1 MRLLFCIIL
10 LLCCSSWYSAQAQ
23 DSARRKLMGTSLFD
37 TARAKPHDTLVKK
50 PVAPMMAK
58 TAQDTPVIV
67 KRRIHDPNKATV
79 RSAMIPGW
87 GQIYNREYWKLPL
100 VYGALAIPTATFI
113 FNNTYYKRAK
123 YAYEA
128 VYAATTEID
137 GKVDKSKLP
146 GIHPSMLKEN
156 GETYPASSY
165 QNIRNSYRQ
174 ARDYSVLWF
183 LIVWGIN
190 VVDATVFGH
199 LKTFDVSDDLSLQV
213 SPTFNSALRTPGVG
227 LVLTYKKATPRYSLS
242 ALR

>member
-1 MRLLFCIIL
+1 
-10 LLCCSSWYSAQAQ
+10 
-23 DSARRKLMGTSLFD
+23 MGTSLFD
-37 TARAKPHDTLVKK
+37 TARAKPQPQDTTAKKPVNLLPKTAKDTLV
-50 PVAPMMAK
+50 
-58 TAQDTPVIV
+58 II
-67 KRRIHDPNKATV
+67 KRRIHDPNKATI
-79 RSAMIPGW
+79 RSAIIPGW

-100 VYGALAIPTATFI
+100 VYGALSIPTITFF
-113 FNNTYYKRAK
+113 FNNTYYKRTK
-123 YAYEA
+123 FAYEA
-128 VYAATTEID
+128 VYASITEVD
-137 GKVDKSKLP
+137 GRVDDSKLP
-146 GIHPSMLKEN
+146 FIHPSVKSAS
-156 GETYPASSY
+156 GEPLSAAQY
-165 QNIRNSYRQ
+165 QSARNAYRQ